1 MNEGTLLGN
10 YFRILCWLGIA
21 ALVFPPLA
29 GQPSAPGIESYGD
42 QLVIG
47 ILKDKNF
54 TLNPFQIYTP
64 AQKEILQLIFG
75 YGLTKTPDKVLNPP
89 DLIERYLTTPGK
101 NDPRVWRILLDR
113 NISFHDGSN
122 LRNVDVKFTFEMLK
136 KYRGFI
142 LNRRFDFDNIK
153 SISCSGDL
161 EVRFELF
168 EPDENFGAK
177 LADIPIVP
185 GNYYQ
190 AALRIG
196 PRVFEEKEPVGM
208 GPFILESFSQN
219 MMNLRFHP
227 HYYSG
232 RPFLDR
238 VKVLFFPDEQ
248 ALIDA
253 LVNGQVDYI
262 EFSDPTTLYRIRELM
277 GQRMA
282 LFPVPRPETKVY
294 TMLFNLTRFPF
305 SEPEVRQAVN
315 LALNRQDIVNR
326 FMKDVGK
333 VANTLLPESS
343 PYYER
348 SLYREEYDPQEALT
362 LMTGAGWRLN
372 KQSGMLEK
380 NGQPL
385 SFNLYFTR
393 HSHLEEN
400 VARAIKIYLAE
411 LNMNVEPIP
420 VAPDDKE
427 TLVRQGAY
435 QSLLFAY
442 TYDPRYLFEA
452 FDDFFFNILGAGLEK
467 PNYQNRYLNRLFSLV
482 REKAELHRNIYQRFQ
497 TFAVRE
503 NPAIF
508 LFFDERILVGLN
520 SRFREFRAVHKDER
534 RFYYRMNPVE
544 NWFVPKELQKY

>member
-1 MNEGTLLGN
+1 MGN
-10 YFRILCWLGIA
+10 YFRIAFGLWIA
-21 ALVFPPLA
+21 ALAGFSLQ
-29 GQPSAPGIESYGD
+29 GQPSASGNESYGD

-47 ILKDKNF
+47 VLKDRKFN
-54 TLNPFQIYTP
+54 LNPFQIYSPT
-64 AQKEILQLIFG
+64 QKEILQLIYG
-75 YGLTKTPDKVLNPP
+75 YGLTKTPDKILNPP
-89 DLIERYLTTPGK
+89 DLIERYLTSPGK
-101 NDPRVWRILLDR
+101 NDSRVWRILLDR

-122 LRNVDVKFTFEMLK
+122 LRNMDVKFTFELLK
-136 KYRGFI
+136 KHRGFI
-142 LNRRFDFDNIK
+142 LNRRFNFDNIK

-168 EPDENFGAK
+168 EPDENFGTK

-185 GNYYQ
+185 EKHYQ
-190 AALRIG
+190 AALRAGLRI
-196 PRVFEEKEPVGM
+196 FEEKEPLGM
-208 GPFILESFSQN
+208 GPFILESYTPN

-238 VKVLFFPDEQ
+238 VIVLFFPDEQ

-262 EFSDPTTLYRIRELM
+262 EFSDPNTLYRIRELM
-277 GQRMA
+277 GQRIA

-294 TMLFNLTRFPF
+294 TLLFNLSRFPF
-305 SEPEVRQAVN
+305 SEPEVRQAIN
-315 LALNRQDIVNR
+315 LALNRQDMVNR
-326 FMKDVGK
+326 FMKDVGQ
-333 VANTLLPESS
+333 VAHTLLPESS

-348 SLYREEYDPQEALT
+348 SLYREEYNPQKALS
-362 LMTGAGWRLN
+362 LMSEAGWRLN

-400 VARAIKIYLAE
+400 IARAIKIYLAE
-411 LNMNVEPIP
+411 LNINVEPIP
-420 VAPDDKE
+420 VAPDEKE
-427 TLVRQGAY
+427 NRLRQGTY
-435 QSLLFAY
+435 QSLLLAY
-442 TYDPRYLFEA
+442 SYDSRYLFEA

-467 PNYQNRYLNRLFSLV
+467 PNYQNHYLSRLFSMV
-482 REKAELHRNIYQRFQ
+482 REKPELHRNIYQRFQ

-503 NPAIF
+503 IPAIF
-508 LFFDERILVGLN
+508 LFFDERILIGLN
-520 SRFREFRAVHKDER
+520 SRFREFRVVYRDER

-544 NWFVPKELQKY
+544 NWFVPRELQKY